1 MSDVTVEVRVDLVID
16 SEIQELD
23 ESAIAARLVD
33 GDTALV
39 RDVRALDGA
48 IRIGGAEIVDELF
61 SAVQRLCFEGAA
73 ALLADGA
80 IVEYR
85 YFSSNENARLVA
97 NGETVVLS
105 GSDVPDSIFPRRDL
119 ILALYACGARW
130 IAVLDEVG
138 RAPEANHLRPF
149 AAAARSSLAAAG
161 LA

>member
-16 SEIQELD
+16 GDLQELD
-23 ESAIAARLVD
+23 EAAIAARLLD
-33 GDTALV
+33 GDTAPV
-39 RDVRALDGA
+39 RDARALDGA

-85 YFSSNENARLVA
+85 YFSSNQNARLVA
-97 NGETVVLS
+97 NGESVVLS
-105 GSDVPDSIFPRRDL
+105 GSDVPESIFPRRDL
-119 ILALYACGARW
+119 IRALYACGARW
-130 IAVLDEVG
+130 IAVLDELG

>member
-1 MSDVTVEVRVDLVID
+1 MSDVTVEVRVDLVVD
-16 SEIQELD
+16 GDLRELD
-23 ESAIAARLVD
+23 EAAIAALLVD
-33 GDTALV
+33 GDAAPV
-39 RDVRALDGA
+39 REARALDGA

-105 GSDVPDSIFPRRDL
+105 GSDVPESVFPRRDL
-119 ILALYACGARW
+119 IRALYACGARW
-130 IAVLDEVG
+130 IAVLDELG

>member
-1 MSDVTVEVRVDLVID
+1 MSHVAVEVRVDLVID
-16 SEIQELD
+16 GDLQELD
-23 ESAIAARLVD
+23 EAAIAAQLVD
-33 GDTALV
+33 GDTAPV
-39 RDVRALDGA
+39 REVCALDGA
-48 IRIGGAEIVDELF
+48 IRIGSTELVDELF

-105 GSDVPDSIFPRRDL
+105 GSDVPESIFPRRNL
-119 ILALYACGARW
+119 IRALYACGARW
-130 IAVLDEVG
+130 IAVLDALG

-149 AAAARSSLAAAG
+149 AAAAQSALAAAG